1 MTSSAPEYEKAAP
14 VLRGGLSH
22 FHIRGHPACLRRI
35 ILPPHLPCIPA
46 YLPCISVRFPHIPF
60 CNPRGGYSISRR
72 FFNACVMVS
81 SSTYSNSSPNPIP
94 RAMDVIFSP
103 SKRFNR
109 FIR

>member
-35 ILPPHLPCIPA
+35 ILPPHLPCI
-46 YLPCISVRFPHIPF
+46 SVRFPRIPAGFPCF